1 MVPQASGALGG
12 LWACPVK
19 HDIGA
24 MTFEGGLRVDVR
36 SSLGLGERCRSVPHA
51 GEEREGARQGFINN
65 LGIVAGIPG

>member
-1 MVPQASGALGG
+1 
-12 LWACPVK
+12 
-19 HDIGA
+19 